1 MFTQRA
7 IDALRIDRELRVV
20 CPALMRELMP
30 TDRVSETGLA
40 IGASRHGWSRARNG
54 DATCPLYRL
63 SSYVA
68 DAYLVGL
75 PAQSAQRI
83 ADHFDFLIG
92 LLWLS
97 EEEELDL
104 ATLSLRE
111 QENEGAET
119 LAQLKFEHEATIKNA
134 IVWRGA
140 LQRERASE
148 KLLDRSLARWTA
160 QHANGSLVRR

>member
-7 IDALRIDRELRVV
+7 IDALRIDHELRVV
-20 CPALMRELMP
+20 CPALMKELMP
-30 TDRVSETGLA
+30 TDKVSETGLA

-54 DATCPLYRL
+54 DPTCPLYRL

-68 DAYLVGL
+68 DTYLVGL

-97 EEEELDL
+97 EDEELDL
-104 ATLSLRE
+104 GSLSLRE

-119 LAQLKFEHEATIKNA
+119 LAQLRYEHAPTIRNA
-134 IVWRGA
+134 VTWRLA

-160 QHANGSLVRR
+160 QRAGSLLVTP

>member
-1 MFTQRA
+1 
-7 IDALRIDRELRVV
+7 
-20 CPALMRELMP
+20 MP
-30 TDRVSETGLA
+30 KDRVSETGLA

-54 DATCPLYRL
+54 DATCPLYRM

-75 PAQSAQRI
+75 SAQSAQRI

-97 EEEELDL
+97 EDEELDL

-119 LAQLKFEHEATIKNA
+119 LAQLTFEHEATIKNA
-134 IVWRGA
+134 VVWRRA

-148 KLLDRSLARWTA
+148 KLLDRSLAHWTA
-160 QHANGSLVRR
+160 RRAKRLLVAR